1 MVEYNLAKVEVAGS
15 NPVFRSRKIVGRG
28 MKVTVE
34 ELPRSR
40 KQIQIELEE
49 EEINKHF
56 DKSLSQFAKSAQ
68 VRGFR
73 KGKVP
78 HSIIEMRLG
87 KSLQTEVLKK
97 ILDESYEKVKKD
109 EGVVPVSAPSIDTKG
124 AMPEKNKPYSFGI
137 TVDVMPS
144 VKIDDYKKLVLE
156 RRKFEITDKHVDAV
170 LKQRQEESAEFLP
183 VSDRPVMKGDWVQV
197 DGDSLVNG
205 KVIQDF
211 SGRMVQVGSDVL
223 PEEMNDAL
231 IGCSVGD
238 EKDVNAETQSGEK
251 ITYRFKVKAIKERR
265 LLIVDDEFAKDIGG
279 FQSLDVLKYDIRK
292 KLFAVRD
299 IQIKEDLKRQVVDKL
314 IDKAEAEFPLSFVEE
329 QTKHIKMLSGVRMN
343 DTAGKLSGKEL
354 EELAVRK
361 LKEAFILDEIAEKEN
376 LTVTD
381 DELEKVKAKISEER
395 KDVKELNM
403 DNVRRNLTHDK
414 VMDFLLSAASIDD
427 KEESLIVKPDEVS
440 FVKK

>member
-1 MVEYNLAKVEVAGS
+1 M
-15 NPVFRSRKIVGRG
+15 
-28 MKVTVE
+28 
-34 ELPRSR
+34 
-40 KQIQIELEE
+40 
-49 EEINKHF
+49 
-56 DKSLSQFAKSAQ
+56 
-68 VRGFR
+68 
-73 KGKVP
+73 
-78 HSIIEMRLG
+78 
-87 KSLQTEVLKK
+87 
-97 ILDESYEKVKKD
+97 
-109 EGVVPVSAPSIDTKG
+109 
-124 AMPEKNKPYSFGI
+124 
-137 TVDVMPS
+137 
-144 VKIDDYKKLVLE
+144 
-156 RRKFEITDKHVDAV
+156 
-170 LKQRQEESAEFLP
+170 
-183 VSDRPVMKGDWVQV
+183 
-197 DGDSLVNG
+197 
-205 KVIQDF
+205 
-211 SGRMVQVGSDVL
+211 
-223 PEEMNDAL
+223 
-231 IGCSVGD
+231 
-238 EKDVNAETQSGEK
+238 
-251 ITYRFKVKAIKERR
+251 
-265 LLIVDDEFAKDIGG
+265 DDEFAKDIGG
-279 FQSLDVLKYDIRK
+279 FQSLDGLKDDIRK